1 MSIHKANM
9 TEVFVVTVAIGAW
22 NVVVWVV
29 VEIKVYTAQGHREGP
44 EPHHTIGATHQS
56 DSPTSGSGAVPTCAN
71 KVVPPY
77 NELS

>member
-44 EPHHTIGATHQS
+44 EPHHRGHAPKRQPH
-56 DSPTSGSGAVPTCAN
+56 
-71 KVVPPY
+71 KW
-77 NELS
+77 